1 MEIKFLGATGT
12 VTGSKY
18 LVRSASG
25 QVLVDCGLFQGVKD
39 WRVRNR
45 QPLPFDPADLDAV
58 ILTHAHLDHTGYLPV
73 LVRDGFRGPV
83 FCTDAT
89 RDLAS
94 IILMDS
100 AHLQEE
106 DAANANRHGYSR
118 HQPALPLYTR
128 EDADHAIGRLRAVE
142 FGETIELGGGMQAV
156 LQSAGH
162 ILGAATVRIAGDG
175 TSVLFSGDLG
185 RDGDPLI
192 LPPSQPPAADYVV
205 VESTYGNRLHGDG
218 DPIAALADAVRRT
231 AARGG
236 TVLIPAFAVAR
247 AQAILF
253 ELHRLVQAGRIP
265 ALPVFLDS
273 PMASRATDVFLRHA
287 DELRVDSTA
296 FREALA
302 KVQIVESVP
311 DSKRIGCLSYPRIIV
326 SASGMA
332 TAGRV
337 LHHLKALAPDPG
349 NTILLAGFQAPGTR
363 GADLAGGAGEVK
375 IHGAYVPVRAEVVHL
390 DGFSSHADYEEILAW
405 LGGLETAPREV
416 FVTHG
421 EPAAA
426 DALRRRIEER
436 FGWACRVPG
445 LGEQSVLAA
454 AFPSPQAA
462 EPVLAGTATG
472 AG

>member
-1 MEIKFLGATGT
+1 MEITFLGATGT

-18 LVRSASG
+18 LVQSG
-25 QVLVDCGLFQGVKD
+25 ARRVMVDCGLFQGVKD

-45 QPLPFDPADLDAV
+45 QPPPLDPAALDAV
-58 ILTHAHLDHTGYLPV
+58 VLTHAHLDHTGYLPV

-83 FCTDAT
+83 FCTAAT

-94 IILMDS
+94 IILLDS

-106 DAANANRHGYSR
+106 DAANANRYGYSR
-118 HQPALPLYTR
+118 HHPALPLYTHV
-128 EDADHAIGRLRAVE
+128 DAEHAIDRLRAVG
-142 FGETIELGGGMQAV
+142 FGETIELGGGMRAV

-162 ILGAATVRIAGDG
+162 ILGAATVRIEADG

-185 RDGDPLI
+185 RPGDPLI
-192 LPPSQPPAADYVV
+192 LAPAPAPAADYVV
-205 VESTYGNRLHGDG
+205 VESTYGNRRHGDG
-218 DPIAALADAVRRT
+218 DPGAALAEAVRRT

-253 ELHRLVQAGRIP
+253 ELHGLVRAGRIP
-265 ALPVFLDS
+265 DLPVFLDS
-273 PMASRATDVFLRHA
+273 PMASRATDVFLRYA
-287 DELRVDSTA
+287 DQLRVDGAA
-296 FREALA
+296 FRAALA
-302 KVQIVESVP
+302 KVQIVETVH
-311 DSKRIGCLSYPRIIV
+311 DSKRIDRLAYPRVIV

-337 LHHLKALAPDPG
+337 LHHLKALAPDPR

-363 GADLAGGAGEVK
+363 GADMAAGAGEVK

-405 LGGLETAPREV
+405 LGGLRTAPREV

-436 FGWACRVPG
+436 FGWACRVPAY
-445 LGEQSVLAA
+445 GERAVLSASAA
-454 AFPSPQAA
+454 APAGA
-462 EPVLAGTATG
+462 EPVLAGAM
-472 AG
+472 AGGG